1 MRVLEKIQEFLVYAG
16 LAIAFTGLLLMV
28 AGKMHPNLAPTCKV
42 CHCGKTVCS
51 RECSE
56 ENMCAVKCEL
66 DCKRRNQ

>member
-1 MRVLEKIQEFLVYAG
+1 VRTLVICFLISFIGMVGTIDAIGFWMVYGPYPKPAV
-16 LAIAFTGLLLMV
+16 I
-28 AGKMHPNLAPTCKV
+28 CKV

-66 DCKRRNQ
+66 DCKRKAQ